1 MVMSSSYP
9 RAGRTTRSAKPD
21 SPLIDCVWSV
31 PGNLRVLLR
40 NDQALIRNAP
50 TAPAAA
56 RRYVRETLDG
66 LPPDV
71 VDAVTLMVS
80 ELATNCVRHANTD
93 FTLSIEQTGRQVRV
107 DIADT
112 GMGRVTKR
120 DPEPADV
127 SGRGLSI
134 VEQLSDT
141 WGVRECVDGEGKSVW
156 FMLNLRGCVNSS
168 A

>member
-1 MVMSSSYP
+1 
-9 RAGRTTRSAKPD
+9 
-21 SPLIDCVWSV
+21 
-31 PGNLRVLLR
+31 LLR
-40 NDQALIRNAP
+40 NDQAFIRNGP
-50 TAPAAA
+50 GAPAAA
-56 RRYVRETLDG
+56 RRYVRETLAG
-66 LPPDV
+66 LPRDV
-71 VDAVTLMVS
+71 VEAVTLMVS

-112 GMGRVTKR
+112 GTGQVTR
-120 DPEPADV
+120 QDPEPADV

-141 WGVRECVDGEGKSVW
+141 WGVREFVDGEGKSVW
-156 FMLNLRGCVNSS
+156 FMLNLCRSVNSS

>member
-1 MVMSSSYP
+1 M
-9 RAGRTTRSAKPD
+9 G
-21 SPLIDCVWSV
+21 SV

-56 RRYVRETLDG
+56 RRYVRETLEG
-66 LPPDV
+66 LPRDV

-93 FTLSIEQTGRQVRV
+93 FTLSIEQTGGQVRV

-112 GMGRVTKR
+112 GTGRVTRR

-134 VEQLSDT
+134 VDQLSDT
-141 WGVRECVDGEGKSVW
+141 WGVTECVDGEGKCVW
-156 FMLNLRGCVNSS
+156 FVLDLRGSVNVS

>member
-1 MVMSSSYP
+1 M
-9 RAGRTTRSAKPD
+9 G
-21 SPLIDCVWSV
+21 SV

-56 RRYVRETLDG
+56 RRYVRETLEG
-66 LPPDV
+66 SPRDV

-112 GMGRVTKR
+112 GTGRVTRR

-127 SGRGLSI
+127 SGRGLCI
-134 VEQLSDT
+134 VERLSDT

-156 FMLNLRGCVNSS
+156 FMLNLRGSVNSS

>member
-1 MVMSSSYP
+1 
-9 RAGRTTRSAKPD
+9 
-21 SPLIDCVWSV
+21 
-31 PGNLRVLLR
+31 
-40 NDQALIRNAP
+40 
-50 TAPAAA
+50 
-56 RRYVRETLDG
+56 
-66 LPPDV
+66 
-71 VDAVTLMVS
+71 MVS

-112 GMGRVTKR
+112 GTGRVTRR

-141 WGVRECVDGEGKSVW
+141 WGVREFVDGEGKSVW
-156 FMLNLRGCVNSS
+156 FMLNLRGGALRAATPSRLS
-168 A
+168 RGRSRSLG

>member
-1 MVMSSSYP
+1 M
-9 RAGRTTRSAKPD
+9 
-21 SPLIDCVWSV
+21 
-31 PGNLRVLLR
+31 
-40 NDQALIRNAP
+40 
-50 TAPAAA
+50 
-56 RRYVRETLDG
+56 
-66 LPPDV
+66 PPDV

-141 WGVRECVDGEGKSVW
+141 WGVRECVGGEGKSVW
-156 FMLNLRGCVNSS
+156 FMLNLHGCVNSS